1 MIVVSDTS
9 PLLNLIRIGHLGLL
23 QALYHEV
30 TIPPAVHDELVAT
43 LEGWPL
49 PDATTSANWLRVIEP
64 VDRSR
69 VAELAADLDAG
80 ESEAIVIA
88 QELGSDLLLMD
99 ERKGRQIASS
109 LGLKTVGLLGILV
122 EAKRTRHIQQVKPLL
137 DALVNEANFWVG
149 IRLYRRVLDEVG
161 E

>member
-9 PLLNLIRIGHLGLL
+9 PLLNLIRIGHLGILP
-23 QALYHEV
+23 ALYHEV

-43 LEGWPL
+43 LEGWPP
-49 PDATTSANWLRVIEP
+49 PDATASASWLRVIEP
-64 VDRSR
+64 VDRRR

-109 LGLKTVGLLGILV
+109 LGLNTVGLLGILV
-122 EAKRTRHIQQVKPLL
+122 EAKRTGHIQQVKPLL

-149 IRLYRRVLDEVG
+149 IRLYRRMLDEVG